1 MLSRTTLC
9 AFILL
14 LALTA
19 STDARQASRSIAP
32 ADVQLVETLDGS
44 RIYRLTVQ
52 LGDKPSDSAAD
63 TVEYQVLTAGG
74 VVAGGGMFTVR
85 PDMMTPDGE
94 AVTALTGFG
103 GLDMSLGYRVVAEV
117 TGASR
122 GSAVKSIAEQQITDT
137 CTTFCD
143 RCSDKAAPLCTN
155 GVSTYSC
162 SCASESRSCNF
173 TCGSSKPPV

>member
-1 MLSRTTLC
+1 MLRRTTLC
-9 AFILL
+9 AFTLL

-19 STDARQASRSIAP
+19 STDTRQASRSIAP

-44 RIYRLTVQ
+44 RMYRLTVQ
-52 LGDKPSDSAAD
+52 LDNKPSAD
-63 TVEYQVLTAGG
+63 TTVEYQILTAGG

-85 PDMMTPDGE
+85 PDMMSPDGE

-117 TGASR
+117 AGASR
-122 GSAVKSIAEQQITDT
+122 GSAVKSIAEAQITDT

-143 RCSDKAAPLCTN
+143 RCSDKAASLCTN
-155 GVSTYSC
+155 GVSTYRC